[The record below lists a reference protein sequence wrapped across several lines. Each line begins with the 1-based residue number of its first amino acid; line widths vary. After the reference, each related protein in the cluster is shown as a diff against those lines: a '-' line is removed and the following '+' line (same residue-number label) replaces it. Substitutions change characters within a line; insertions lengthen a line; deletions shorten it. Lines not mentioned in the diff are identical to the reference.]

1 MGICQYVVEEFVYI
15 VVVEVVG
22 HAECQAPVLLVD
34 DVVAQGK
41 LDTLVRGL
49 TYVLELVGVTCRSID
64 RNHHQDVLGGVPV
77 EV

>member
-41 LDTLVRGL
+41 LDTLVGSL
-49 TYVLELVGVTCRSID
+49 TYVLELVGATCRSVD